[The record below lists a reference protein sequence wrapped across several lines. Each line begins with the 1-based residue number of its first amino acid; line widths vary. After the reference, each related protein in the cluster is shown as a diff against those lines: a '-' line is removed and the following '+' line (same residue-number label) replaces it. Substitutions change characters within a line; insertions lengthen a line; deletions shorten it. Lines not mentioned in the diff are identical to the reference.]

1 MWQTIGHQ
9 WAIDLLHRSLERN
22 RVAQA
27 NLFTGPEGV
36 GKTHL
41 ARAFAAALNCERDDK
56 PCGECRSCQLI
67 GKGGHP
73 DVLLLEPD
81 GARLK
86 IDQVRDL
93 QHTLS
98 LSPVMGRKRVAIL
111 TGFEAATRE
120 AANALLKTLE
130 EPSAQVVL
138 ILTASDAD
146 LLLPTI
152 ISRCRV
158 MALRAVPEETIAR
171 ALTERLG
178 LAEEQAQLV
187 ARLSGGRPGWAL
199 RAAQD
204 DSLLTNRAHDLDL
217 LEELLRCGKVSR
229 LEAAERLAKRDDLA
243 TLLALWQTWWRD
255 LSLAAL
261 GCDDLVINMD
271 RREAVRQAATRITAP
286 QACAT
291 VSSLSQTQARLL
303 KNINSRLALEVML
316 LKWQRVN

>member
-1 MWQTIGHQ
+1 M
-9 WAIDLLHRSLERN
+9 
-22 RVAQA
+22 
-27 NLFTGPEGV
+27 
-36 GKTHL
+36 
-41 ARAFAAALNCERDDK
+41 
-56 PCGECRSCQLI
+56 
-67 GKGGHP
+67 
-73 DVLLLEPD
+73 EPD

-98 LSPVMGRKRVAIL
+98 LSPVMGRRRVAIL

-130 EPSAQVVL
+130 EPPPQVVL

-152 ISRCRV
+152 VSRCRT
-158 MALRAVPEETIAR
+158 MALRATPEQVIAQ
-171 ALTERLG
+171 ALVERLG
-178 LAEEQAQLV
+178 LVQQQASLL

-204 DSLLTNRAHDLDL
+204 DSLLAQRTQDLDL
-217 LEELLRCGKVSR
+217 MEGLLRRGKVGR
-229 LEAAERLAKRDDLA
+229 LEAAEQLAKRDDLA

-255 LSLAAL
+255 LSLIAL
-261 GCDDLVINMD
+261 GCDDLVVNLD
-271 RREAVRQAATRITAP
+271 RRDAVRQAAAHITAQ
-286 QACAT
+286 QASAA
-291 VSSLSQTQARLL
+291 VRGLAQTQTLLL